1 MFMTINRVYIL
12 IATLLIFLV
21 NIFTANI
28 VHAAEIQDR
37 VVAVVNDG
45 VILESELIEEVENI
59 SRGPKI
65 NEYYNLNDEQVIK
78 KVLDKLI
85 LNNLLIQATKRFGI
99 NISDIALERGLRQ
112 IAQNENVP
120 LPKLREIISSRG
132 VDYSKYIEIIRNKM
146 AVDELFRTQFYSRV
160 YVTSGEIDNYIKNQM
175 ADFDKQIKY
184 NLTEFVIVDENKKLN
199 QKIVDDI
206 YLELEKRK
214 FNDIKDANKDI
225 NIEINELGENT
236 IDVLPDLFVQ
246 ALKKISKGKLSEIIV
261 SPRGYH
267 ILKLNNVSNESQV
280 FVTEYK
286 VRHILMV
293 TDVMTSE
300 EIIKNKLLK
309 IKNESK
315 NIDDFILKAKQF
327 SADKASGFKGGDIGW
342 VRKES
347 VVPEFSTV
355 MIKTP
360 MNKISEPF
368 KTQYGWHILFTE
380 NVRTIDDTNTRLRK
394 RAELAVKRIKAD
406 RQKNEWIAKLKDQAY
421 IEIKDIK
428 F

>member
-1 MFMTINRVYIL
+1 MTINRVYIL

>member
-1 MFMTINRVYIL
+1 MCMITRKFYLYVSFASLIL
-12 IATLLIFLV
+12 I
-21 NIFTANI
+21 NICSIN
-28 VHAAEIQDR
+28 VSYSAEIKDR
-37 VVAVVNDG
+37 VVAIVNDG
-45 VILESELIEEVENI
+45 VILESELIEEIKNI
-59 SRGPKI
+59 SKGPKI
-65 NEYYNLNDEQVIK
+65 NEYSNLNDEQLIK

-99 NISDIALERGLRQ
+99 NVSDIVLERGLRQ

-120 LPKLREIISSRG
+120 LPKLREVITSKG
-132 VDYSKYIEIIRNKM
+132 LEYSKYIEIVRNKM

-160 YVTSGEIDNYIKNQM
+160 YVTTGEIDNYIKNQM
-175 ADFDKQIKY
+175 SDYDKQIKY
-184 NLTEFVIVDENKKLN
+184 DLTELVIIDEDKKLS
-199 QKIVDDI
+199 QKVIDNI
-206 YLELEKRK
+206 YLELETLN
-214 FNDIKDANKDI
+214 FIEIKKTNTNL
-225 NIEINELGENT
+225 NIEINELGQNT
-236 IDVLPDLFVQ
+236 VDILPDVFVK
-246 ALKKISKGKLSEIIV
+246 ALKKISKGKLSEIIS

-267 ILKLNNVSNESQV
+267 ILRLNNISNDSQV

-300 EIIKNKLLK
+300 EVIKNQLLK
-309 IKNESK
+309 IKNESE

-327 SADKASGFKGGDIGW
+327 SSDKASGFKGGDIGW

-347 VVPEFSTV
+347 VVPEFSKV

-360 MNKISEPF
+360 IDTISDPF

-380 NVRTIDDTNTRLRK
+380 NIRTIDDTDARLRK
-394 RAELAVKRIKAD
+394 KAELEVKRIKAD

-421 IEIKDIK
+421 IEIKDIQY
-428 F
+428 